1 MRIRATRGP
10 TYRVA
15 RFVLRIPA
23 LRVTPDHAYV
33 ITFRHIRGT
42 TLFLIREE
50 SFAFFHF
57 TVRTENIVFVLHIR
71 VVY

>member
-1 MRIRATRGP
+1 MHGP

-23 LRVTPDHAYV
+23 LRVTSDHAYV
-33 ITFRHIRGT
+33 ITVRHTHGT

-50 SFAFFHF
+50 
-57 TVRTENIVFVLHIR
+57 
-71 VVY
+71 